1 VLICSPLALFGAMI
15 RSNNPSIDAEA
26 LMRRVRDEADR
37 LRAGGALEDARRQ
50 RWDAGSNR
58 LTEIIDRQNAIIVFL
73 NDAEHRNQP
82 RTQVPYRLTKLHG
95 MGEKPVQFMLR
106 IFNYLFK
113 QQREVDVAQ
122 NAALREMTWLV
133 VAAAQDLTNL
143 TKRVSELTERLER
156 LESNIEKTP

>member
-1 VLICSPLALFGAMI
+1 
-15 RSNNPSIDAEA
+15 
-26 LMRRVRDEADR
+26 
-37 LRAGGALEDARRQ
+37 
-50 RWDAGSNR
+50 
-58 LTEIIDRQNAIIVFL
+58 
-73 NDAEHRNQP
+73 
-82 RTQVPYRLTKLHG
+82 
-95 MGEKPVQFMLR
+95 MLR

-113 QQREVDVAQ
+113 QQREVDAAQ

>member
-1 VLICSPLALFGAMI
+1 MI

-113 QQREVDVAQ
+113 QQREVDASQ

>member
-1 VLICSPLALFGAMI
+1 MI

-82 RTQVPYRLTKLHG
+82 RTQVPFRLTKLHG

-113 QQREVDVAQ
+113 QQREVDAAQ

>member
-1 VLICSPLALFGAMI
+1 MI

-113 QQREVDVAQ
+113 QQREVDAAQ

-143 TKRVSELTERLER
+143 TKRVSELTERLEA

>member
-1 VLICSPLALFGAMI
+1 MI
-15 RSNNPSIDAEA
+15 RSNNSSIDAEA

>member
-1 VLICSPLALFGAMI
+1 MI

-37 LRAGGALEDARRQ
+37 LRAGGALEDSRRQ

>member
-1 VLICSPLALFGAMI
+1 MI

>member
-1 VLICSPLALFGAMI
+1 MI
-15 RSNNPSIDAEA
+15 RSNNSSIDAEA

-143 TKRVSELTERLER
+143 TKRVSELTERLEA

>member
-1 VLICSPLALFGAMI
+1 
-15 RSNNPSIDAEA
+15 
-26 LMRRVRDEADR
+26 MRRVRDEADR

-82 RTQVPYRLTKLHG
+82 RTQVPFRLTKLHG

-113 QQREVDVAQ
+113 QQREVDAAQ

-143 TKRVSELTERLER
+143 TKRLSELTERLER